1 MKSDKSPEYSLAREE
16 WDFSGVPD
24 SQSEACF
31 AWEFARECDWLL
43 DGNFLNDIPAEIISE
58 GGYDEKR
65 DEFYH
70 EEKTNPEYEHYL
82 FNADEFIGCI
92 CGQMIA
98 ENYHRLK
105 MPWQSLPTHQ
115 QNELLLLG
123 TPELVGVLPMEPK
136 SYEFRVAF
144 GLNPDSDAKPWFDA
158 AAFRINFNQS
168 DKRLLQDFAA
178 WLKRT
183 RKKPAR
189 ETRGRSRRDALNMLG
204 AMRLLH
210 RMPLEEAIITTTR
223 ALGEPL
229 YGKRSSW
236 ERARNAAVKIFR
248 EEFLTNPTDDD
259 IPVSFPKFET
269 PPPPEDDF

>member
-58 GGYDEKR
+58 CGYDEKT
-65 DEFYH
+65 DEHYH
-70 EEKTNPEYEHYL
+70 DEKPNPEYEHYL

-98 ENYHRLK
+98 ENHRRLK
-105 MPWQSLPTHQ
+105 MPWQSLPTPQ

-136 SYEFRVAF
+136 SHEFRVAF

-248 EEFLTNPTDDD
+248 EEFLMNPSDDD